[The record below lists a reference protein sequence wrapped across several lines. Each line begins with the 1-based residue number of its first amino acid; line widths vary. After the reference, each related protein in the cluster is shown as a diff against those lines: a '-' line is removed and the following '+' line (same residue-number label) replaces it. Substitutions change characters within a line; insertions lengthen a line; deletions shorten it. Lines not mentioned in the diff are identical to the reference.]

1 MCIQYLRIFEMAYN
15 QKLNIF
21 MNEGKRHPKAF
32 NNSKSIH
39 AHKPNYNIYMQKIA
53 KALLYTGYA
62 HNKPRELW
70 FPPVR
75 CVVFRN
81 GGGGR
86 RCSRRSAPPR
96 CGFPVVPRCKRPHEV
111 TVVKKCCVSA
121 CCVCCCAFVWLM
133 LLFVLFC
140 VLFMFM
146 LVLLF
151 MMLFLLFLLEVS
163 SL

>member
-1 MCIQYLRIFEMAYN
+1 MFFKTVFLFSVCFDMCIQYLRTFEMAYN

-53 KALLYTGYA
+53 KAVLYTGYA

-81 GGGGR
+81 GGGGGGVQGDR
-86 RCSRRSAPPR
+86 LH
-96 CGFPVVPRCKRPHEV
+96 PVV
-111 TVVKKCCVSA
+111 VSPL
-121 CCVCCCAFVWLM
+121 CPGVRGPMKSPL
-133 LLFVLFC
+133 
-140 VLFMFM
+140 
-146 LVLLF
+146 
-151 MMLFLLFLLEVS
+151 
-163 SL
+163 

>member
-1 MCIQYLRIFEMAYN
+1 MAYN

-81 GGGGR
+81 GGGEAVFKAIG
-86 RCSRRSAPPR
+86 STPLWFPR
-96 CGFPVVPRCKRPHEV
+96 CAPV
-111 TVVKKCCVSA
+111 
-121 CCVCCCAFVWLM
+121 
-133 LLFVLFC
+133 
-140 VLFMFM
+140 
-146 LVLLF
+146 
-151 MMLFLLFLLEVS
+151 
-163 SL
+163 